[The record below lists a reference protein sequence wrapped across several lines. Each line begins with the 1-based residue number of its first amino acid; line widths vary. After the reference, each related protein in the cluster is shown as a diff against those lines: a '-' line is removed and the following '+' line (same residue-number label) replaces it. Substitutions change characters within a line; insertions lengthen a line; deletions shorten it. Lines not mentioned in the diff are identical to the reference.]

1 MPQVSAA
8 VAHIRLAPRM
18 PNQSSFA
25 SALFFVYYDQLT
37 RETRYSHDM
46 DRLRY
51 YAPKRP
57 SKLSRLLLAQLHL
70 TDTGGAPV
78 CRKLEIAQTDRRRL

>member
-8 VAHIRLAPRM
+8 VAHIRLAHRM
-18 PNQSSFA
+18 PNQS

-78 CRKLEIAQTDRRRL
+78 CRKLEIAQPDRRRF